1 MVIYVDELLFLNA
14 LITWLLLLCARGFL
28 HLSPGKGRLLLG
40 SLCGG
45 ITSLTALLPPLAA
58 WEQIGV
64 QLLSA
69 LLIGWAAFG
78 GLGKRGFLRGTACF
92 LLGSFL
98 LAGALLFFSRFVTGQ
113 PMLLRGGVFYTPF
126 SMAELIA
133 LCALCYA
140 VLTALDWIRGR
151 RVPVEELCRVTI
163 LGDGGPVQ
171 VTARLDTGCRF
182 FDPFTGVPVLV
193 CERRKIASL
202 LPAAFGSPRTRRLP
216 FSALSG
222 AGSLPVYRPQ
232 GVRVQRGRETW
243 EIGDCLIAVYAGELG
258 EGDFQALLG
267 PSFLENGV
275 RQKAG

>member
-1 MVIYVDELLFLNA
+1 
-14 LITWLLLLCARGFL
+14 
-28 HLSPGKGRLLLG
+28 
-40 SLCGG
+40 
-45 ITSLTALLPPLAA
+45 
-58 WEQIGV
+58 
-64 QLLSA
+64 
-69 LLIGWAAFG
+69 
-78 GLGKRGFLRGTACF
+78 
-92 LLGSFL
+92 
-98 LAGALLFFSRFVTGQ
+98 
-113 PMLLRGGVFYTPF
+113 
-126 SMAELIA
+126 MAELIA

-151 RVPVEELCRVTI
+151 RVPAEELCRVTI

-193 CERRKIASL
+193 CERRKIAPL

-267 PSFLENGV
+267 PSFLENGI